1 MCDYCAAVLNDA
13 KIPENLIEYP
23 LMLGSSN
30 FESELG
36 TFDVWI
42 SNDGDLS
49 AYFSFGTL
57 DVESVRINYCPM
69 CGENLNELRKKKEEE
84 ANKKKEEKQEKQ
96 EEQETEEKQKKIH
109 ELGDQF
115 KQMNGLIEKM
125 VRHPNEA
132 APVTLITRNGDMEYT
147 PYRHRST
154 LAKGF
159 RGPYEFA
166 VISFGTHPCCY
177 IRIPYTHPL
186 FGKSGSDVQ
195 IFENEIT
202 YVDEYL
208 KDVDDYLKDIDS
220 DGKSW
225 WIGWDHAHCTD
236 YIGFVLPLGINFPFF
251 DIGDNDKEEKPKKWT
266 TDEMIKECLTAIN
279 VLIAREGKK

>member
-13 KIPENLIEYP
+13 NIPKDLIEYP

-30 FESELG
+30 FEDELG

-42 SNDGDLS
+42 SDDGDLS
-49 AYFSFGTL
+49 VNFSFGTL

-84 ANKKKEEKQEKQ
+84 AAKKKKEKQEA
-96 EEQETEEKQKKIH
+96 EEKQKNIH

-115 KQMNGLIEKM
+115 KQMNGFIEKM
-125 VRHPNEA
+125 VRHPNET
-132 APVTLITRNGDMEYT
+132 APVTLITRNGDMKYT
-147 PYRHRST
+147 PTRQRCT

-177 IRIPYTHPL
+177 IRIPYTHSL
-186 FGKSGSDVQ
+186 FRKSGSDVQ

-202 YVDEYL
+202 YVDEHL

-220 DGKSW
+220 DGKGW
-225 WIGWDHAHCTD
+225 WIGWDHAHCSD
-236 YIGFVLPLGINFPFF
+236 YTGFDLLPGINFLFS
-251 DIGDNDKEEKPKKWT
+251 DIGDNGKEEKLKKWT
-266 TDEMIKECLTAIN
+266 TDEMIKECLRAIDT
-279 VLIAREGKK
+279 LIEKENKK